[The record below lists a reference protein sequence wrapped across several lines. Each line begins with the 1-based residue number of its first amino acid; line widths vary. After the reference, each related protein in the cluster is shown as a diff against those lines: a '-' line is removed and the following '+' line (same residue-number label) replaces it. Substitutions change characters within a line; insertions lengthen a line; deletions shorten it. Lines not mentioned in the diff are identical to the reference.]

1 MSDAGAVPSRPV
13 GRFGL
18 AAPLLLFIGSV
29 ALYAGVA
36 LWTGETR
43 MLDPEGVIGLLQ
55 RMVALGIVA
64 IGQTFA
70 ILAGSIDLSVANL
83 ISVGAVLA
91 SYVMQGRPEMML
103 PAVVLVLA
111 VSAAIGLLNGALI
124 AWFQVN
130 AFIATLGVGLILQ
143 GLLSASFT
151 NFAGSVPKAFQALA
165 YGGYGGAPFSVIGL
179 FALAAL
185 ASVVLSATKFGA
197 HLYAVGGNVEGARL
211 AGIRTDL
218 VTIGAH
224 VACSLT
230 AGVTGLYLASRLRS
244 GAPWVGRDGVYD
256 LEFDRGR
263 RHRRDAACRR
273 PGRSLGH
280 ARRRPVVCV
289 ARRGLQHARRVR
301 LSETRAARR
310 DRGRRCRR
318 LHRAVAGPRRMTVAL
333 DDAKPASRAGAFVR
347 QINLAVVVLVVFYGL
362 VGAIQPSYLEP
373 AGAMNFLRRAAPLA
387 ILASGQVFV
396 LVSGGFDLSVGS
408 IVTITVIGGSMLTAN
423 DPSKTWWAI
432 GVLYAIGLVVG
443 LINGAIVA
451 YLKTPSF
458 IATLGALLSVN
469 GAAMMWCGGAPRG
482 YLPDNFRM
490 FGRFMFHDVPVIKVF
505 PLAVLVLAA
514 VTALA
519 WWGLH
524 GTVFG
529 RRVFAVGD
537 NPRAAQ
543 FAGVKVEYV
552 RLGVFVISALS
563 AVTAG
568 VMLGGFGGVSVD
580 VGLGLELQAIAACVV
595 GGVQL
600 MGGRGTVVGA
610 VAGALTL
617 TALFTLLTL
626 LGLPQP
632 LKETAQGLI
641 LIAAVAFGAWRRR
654 RVG

>member
-1 MSDAGAVPSRPV
+1 
-13 GRFGL
+13 
-18 AAPLLLFIGSV
+18 
-29 ALYAGVA
+29 
-36 LWTGETR
+36 
-43 MLDPEGVIGLLQ
+43 
-55 RMVALGIVA
+55 
-64 IGQTFA
+64 
-70 ILAGSIDLSVANL
+70 
-83 ISVGAVLA
+83 
-91 SYVMQGRPEMML
+91 
-103 PAVVLVLA
+103 
-111 VSAAIGLLNGALI
+111 
-124 AWFQVN
+124 
-130 AFIATLGVGLILQ
+130 
-143 GLLSASFT
+143 
-151 NFAGSVPKAFQALA
+151 
-165 YGGYGGAPFSVIGL
+165 
-179 FALAAL
+179 
-185 ASVVLSATKFGA
+185 
-197 HLYAVGGNVEGARL
+197 
-211 AGIRTDL
+211 
-218 VTIGAH
+218 
-224 VACSLT
+224 
-230 AGVTGLYLASRLRS
+230 
-244 GAPWVGRDGVYD
+244 
-256 LEFDRGR
+256 
-263 RHRRDAACRR
+263 
-273 PGRSLGH
+273 
-280 ARRRPVVCV
+280 
-289 ARRGLQHARRVR
+289 
-301 LSETRAARR
+301 
-310 DRGRRCRR
+310 
-318 LHRAVAGPRRMTVAL
+318 
-333 DDAKPASRAGAFVR
+333 
-347 QINLAVVVLVVFYGL
+347 
-362 VGAIQPSYLEP
+362 
-373 AGAMNFLRRAAPLA
+373 MNFLPRAAPLA

-408 IVTITVIGGSMLTAN
+408 LVTITVIGGSMLTAN

-458 IATLGALLSVN
+458 IATLGTLLSVN

-490 FGRFMFHDVPVIKVF
+490 FGRFMFHDVPVVKVF

-514 VTALA
+514 VAALA

-537 NPRAAQ
+537 NPRAARL
-543 FAGVKVEYV
+543 AGVKVETV
-552 RLGVFVISALS
+552 RLGAFVISALS